1 MKKYYVLLILFVVI
15 SIILK
20 ITSELNFPLNYIL
33 FKEINSNQ
41 INFLNSFFIF
51 FAVYGREYI
60 WIPLMLILFVFKRTR
75 KISVDLA
82 GAFIIAIILGELS
95 KFIMAQLRPFD
106 YFQVNLLINEQND
119 FSYPSGH
126 ALIVSTGAI
135 MLFKN
140 KQKILFYIM
149 LIEAVIVSYGR
160 VYVGVHWP
168 IDIIS
173 GWLLGSWISYFYL
186 DNVSRIP
193 FINKIYSFLKAF

>member
-1 MKKYYVLLILFVVI
+1 MKKYYALLILFVVI

-20 ITSELNFPLNYIL
+20 IISELNFPLNYIL

>member
-33 FKEINSNQ
+33 FKEINTNQ

-60 WIPLMLILFVFKRTR
+60 WIPLILILFVFKRTR

-186 DNVSRIP
+186 DNVSRIS

>member
-75 KISVDLA
+75 KISVDLV

-186 DNVSRIP
+186 DNVSRIS

>member
-1 MKKYYVLLILFVVI
+1 MKKYYALLILFVVI

-186 DNVSRIP
+186 DNVSRIS

>member
-60 WIPLMLILFVFKRTR
+60 WIPLILILFVFKRTR

>member
-149 LIEAVIVSYGR
+149 LIEAVIVSYAR

>member
-60 WIPLMLILFVFKRTR
+60 WIPLILILFVFKRTR

-186 DNVSRIP
+186 DNVSRIS